1 MGLNFFEKVIEL
13 QKEHGRDYAVV
24 TNVLQTNGKLI
35 DDKWAAFLSKYR
47 FLVGVSLD
55 GAQELHDQNR
65 TDARGK
71 GSHSDVLKGI
81 ESLRRH
87 DVPFNILVLVSA
99 SNVTRGR
106 ETYQYLR
113 RNDLF
118 YHQYIPCVEFYET
131 SKGPSAG
138 HTISGKQWGSFMCE
152 VFDEWLMHDTGRI
165 SVRLFDSVLGHLIG
179 GEKLECTMKKRCNS
193 YFVVEYNGD
202 VYPCD
207 FFVEPKYLLGN
218 IAKNRWHEME
228 TDPSYLRF
236 AAMKT
241 KWNSRCDTCPHLE
254 ICAGDCIR
262 YRMGEESNPR
272 NLSRLCDGWTMFYD
286 YALGKLRD
294 IAVSVINERFSEG
307 TSVFNGEDG
316 ERPLPKTKTGRNQPC
331 PCGSGVKYK
340 KCCGI

>member
-1 MGLNFFEKVIEL
+1 MKPFSLLIKPASADCNLRCRYCFYLPKGELFPQAKTHRMSYNTLNRLVSSYMATDQKQYTFVWQGGEPTLMGLNFFEKVIEL

-65 TDARGK
+65 IDARGK

-152 VFDEWLMHDTGRI
+152 VF
-165 SVRLFDSVLGHLIG
+165 
-179 GEKLECTMKKRCNS
+179 
-193 YFVVEYNGD
+193 
-202 VYPCD
+202 
-207 FFVEPKYLLGN
+207 
-218 IAKNRWHEME
+218 
-228 TDPSYLRF
+228 
-236 AAMKT
+236 
-241 KWNSRCDTCPHLE
+241 
-254 ICAGDCIR
+254 
-262 YRMGEESNPR
+262 
-272 NLSRLCDGWTMFYD
+272 
-286 YALGKLRD
+286 
-294 IAVSVINERFSEG
+294 
-307 TSVFNGEDG
+307 
-316 ERPLPKTKTGRNQPC
+316 
-331 PCGSGVKYK
+331 
-340 KCCGI
+340 